1 MTVFESFRKTLF
13 AGIGAQEKFKE
24 MIDEFVKK
32 GELSK
37 SQGSKLAKEWTD
49 RADKST
55 SEIGKSVSELVEKTL
70 EKMNIPTKTE
80 IDKLGKKIQALS
92 ARVKKVEEKTGAASE
107 E

>member
-1 MTVFESFRKTLF
+1 M
-13 AGIGAQEKFKE
+13 E

-37 SQGSKLAKEWTD
+37 SQGAKLAKELTE
-49 RADKST
+49 RADKGT
-55 SEIGKSVSELVEKTL
+55 SELGKSATELVEKTL

-92 ARVKKVEEKTGAASE
+92 ARIKKVEEKTGAASE